1 MSYAMNMFLIV
12 FIITTIEIH
21 KVKSGLGKGL
31 PKREFMALKNESLT
45 ERLQKL
51 VTFCLTSF
59 SSWMVLL
66 G

>member
-45 ERLQKL
+45 ERLQ
-51 VTFCLTSF
+51 
-59 SSWMVLL
+59 
-66 G
+66 